1 MPNEVRESLPDAL
14 AEVFEEV
21 ALAAADGFSA
31 AATPG
36 GSYHPGIRTADD
48 WSQLLSAISSA
59 GLLPQPEL
67 LAASRDLALPA
78 NLQQFSRRL
87 QAAHEP
93 PRADAIDGLLD
104 GAVNRVRHLHGL
116 LAEWELGTL
125 SAEQTARL
133 LAMLEALRARLSASV
148 EQLRLW
154 HDGIHASLGPERC
167 QSLFW
172 DLIDPI
178 CSERQSAHTFQREQM
193 GAIEKR
199 CAKLKV
205 KSALLP
211 SDRVVAGGSC
221 AAALSSASSLG
232 GVGNAGGAGGG
243 PNSAVAAALAGQIDV
258 VIGTVAEHNGLKVR
272 VVRCPHSGVSWED
285 SARLLAWM
293 DATKQ
298 LALSR
303 HAPAYLG
310 HEPCVAADVAGFPAH
325 ARWHLELVQGAPLSE
340 GLLEGGA
347 LPESSLLFRHW
358 RRELLEGLCHL
369 SMHTTFLLPHAVTLG
384 HAFAADE
391 GCRIVFDNLAWGAEF
406 PQRDFASQ
414 PSALQQALDTPSV
427 LAAATGVAAACA
439 ESASASAV
447 DISDGTAAT
456 QAGAADPIAVSST
469 AMPPSSKLQDVDHQA
484 LRDTL
489 LLYDGVA
496 MLVSLLTGKPAPTGA
511 ASHSTRK
518 EAGKSD
524 AAAALRAEAAQCSQ
538 YLSAILDACA
548 HATSPPT
555 LRQLLSHPYFAPVEG
570 FEQEDVRAAYR
581 RWRKQGS
588 TLDKIHASIF
598 SGTALG

>member
-232 GVGNAGGAGGG
+232 GVGNAGGAGGPGGARRRHRG
-243 PNSAVAAALAGQIDV
+243 PRAAAG
-258 VIGTVAEHNGLKVR
+258 
-272 VVRCPHSGVSWED
+272 
-285 SARLLAWM
+285 ARA
-293 DATKQ
+293 
-298 LALSR
+298 
-303 HAPAYLG
+303 
-310 HEPCVAADVAGFPAH
+310 
-325 ARWHLELVQGAPLSE
+325 
-340 GLLEGGA
+340 GGA
-347 LPESSLLFRHW
+347 LRRARAVRAPGGSRPPAEPESGRK
-358 RRELLEGLCHL
+358 RDRIGLE
-369 SMHTTFLLPHAVTLG
+369 
-384 HAFAADE
+384 
-391 GCRIVFDNLAWGAEF
+391 
-406 PQRDFASQ
+406 ASQ
-414 PSALQQALDTPSV
+414 NPAKLSQTP
-427 LAAATGVAAACA
+427 T
-439 ESASASAV
+439 
-447 DISDGTAAT
+447 
-456 QAGAADPIAVSST
+456 
-469 AMPPSSKLQDVDHQA
+469 
-484 LRDTL
+484 
-489 LLYDGVA
+489 
-496 MLVSLLTGKPAPTGA
+496 
-511 ASHSTRK
+511 
-518 EAGKSD
+518 
-524 AAAALRAEAAQCSQ
+524 
-538 YLSAILDACA
+538 
-548 HATSPPT
+548 
-555 LRQLLSHPYFAPVEG
+555 
-570 FEQEDVRAAYR
+570 
-581 RWRKQGS
+581 
-588 TLDKIHASIF
+588 
-598 SGTALG
+598 